1 MENQGAES
9 DLNKVAPKEKHFLAA
24 FFYSYFLGI
33 FGVDR
38 FYLGKY
44 LTGFLKLITSGGFL
58 IWALVDTSLIVSGHM
73 KDRWGNE
80 LIDAAKYKTLAKRTM
95 FWTSLVVLIL
105 IIILVYIVITALPQL
120 NQSFDSYKTILE
132 FLQTNQINI

>member
-1 MENQGAES
+1 MENQGVES
-9 DLNKVAPKEKHFLAA
+9 GSNKVAPKEKHFLAA

-44 LTGFLKLITSGGFL
+44 FTGFLKLITSGGFL

-80 LIDAAKYKTLAKRTM
+80 LIDAVKYKSLAKRTM
-95 FWTSLVVLIL
+95 FWTSFVILVLL
-105 IIILVYIVITALPQL
+105 SILVYILVTELQQL
-120 NQSFDSYKTILE
+120 NKTFESYKTILE